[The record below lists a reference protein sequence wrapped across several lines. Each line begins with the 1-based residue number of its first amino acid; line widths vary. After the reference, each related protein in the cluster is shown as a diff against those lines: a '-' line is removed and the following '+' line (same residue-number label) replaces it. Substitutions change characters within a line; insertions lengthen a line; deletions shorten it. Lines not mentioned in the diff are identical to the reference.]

1 MKPSTKG
8 ILLGKIIMTI
18 LLGAIHQPSCSTGFP
33 VQDPRNTC
41 IQRFKLP
48 GFTAGSLFWFT
59 PIFFSRCQN
68 YKVCDEYHG
77 ISLFLGNEMESFQC
91 LGAKENNPE
100 DSCFAW
106 IFSGFAI
113 FMALFLGS
121 FLLYLFGGLTMMD
134 KPPPVFF

>member
-1 MKPSTKG
+1 M
-8 ILLGKIIMTI
+8 
-18 LLGAIHQPSCSTGFP
+18 IHLVFQCFGRTLIP
-33 VQDPRNTC
+33 VFRGSNIPV
-41 IQRFKLP
+41 K
-48 GFTAGSLFWFT
+48 AGSLFH

-68 YKVCDEYHG
+68 YKVCDEYHA

-106 IFSGFAI
+106 IFSGFAM
-113 FMALFLGS
+113 FVATFFGS

-134 KPPPVFF
+134 KPPHFFLLK